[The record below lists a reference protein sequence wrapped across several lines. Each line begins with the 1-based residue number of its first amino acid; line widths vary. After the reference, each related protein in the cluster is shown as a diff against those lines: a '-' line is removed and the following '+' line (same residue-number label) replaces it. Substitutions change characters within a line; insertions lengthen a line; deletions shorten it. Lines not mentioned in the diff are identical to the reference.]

1 MVIDRAILIDLLNY
15 VYICFCL
22 FVFYKTHNPIFF
34 CLWICFFVFAHTAEM
49 YLADMI
55 SETEYF
61 HVFNSYS
68 VHFRRPGY

>member
-34 CLWICFFVFAHTAEM
+34 LFVDLLLCFCSHSGNV
-49 YLADMI
+49 
-55 SETEYF
+55 
-61 HVFNSYS
+61 
-68 VHFRRPGY
+68 PC